1 MAVSIEGAVRKLLK
15 AVTGVEP
22 KGTSVEAMLDY
33 AANNYSPKSGG
44 SVRNGGIKSI
54 VGNID
59 NRNVLHITFT
69 MEDGSS
75 HSIEGRINTFT
86 K

>member
-1 MAVSIEGAVRKLLK
+1 MAMSLEGAVRKLLR
-15 AVTGVEP
+15 VITGVEP

-33 AANNYSPKSGG
+33 VANNYSPKSGG

-59 NRNVLHITFT
+59 SRNVLHLTFT

-75 HSIEGRINTFT
+75 HSVEGRITQSS